1 MKKNGIEHWDVIVIG
16 AGAAGLM
23 CAAEAG
29 KRQRRVLVIE
39 HMPDVGK
46 KILISGGGRCNF
58 TNLYAS
64 PDHYLSQNP
73 HFCKSALARYTP
85 GDFLALV
92 EGHGIQW
99 YEKKLGQLF
108 CKGSAKE
115 IVSLLLNLCR
125 QAGVKIQTALS
136 VQRVSKN
143 ESGFQV
149 ETSSGRLTADKLVL
163 ACGGLSIPK
172 VGATDLGYRILKHF
186 GHQLTETRPA
196 LVPLTLHP
204 KDQALHELRG
214 ISAETRISN
223 SEASFP
229 ENLLFT
235 HFGLSGPAILQISS
249 YWSPGESLSVDFFP
263 GQDLAELILEAAREH
278 PEQQLP
284 TWLKT
289 RMPAR
294 WVQHFK
300 DHYRLP
306 TLTLRQFGPA
316 ELAALKELLQAWQIQ
331 PAGTAGYGK
340 AEVTLGGADTR
351 EFSSRSMESNK
362 VPGLFCIGELLDVT
376 GWLGGYNF
384 QWAWASA
391 VAAGQS
397 L

>member
-1 MKKNGIEHWDVIVIG
+1 MIG

-29 KRQRRVLVIE
+29 KRGRRVLVIE
-39 HMPDVGK
+39 HMPEVGK

-64 PDHYLSQNP
+64 PENYLSENP

-92 EGHGIQW
+92 ESHGIAW

-115 IVSLLLNLCR
+115 IVAMLLNLCR
-125 QAGVKIQTALS
+125 QANVKIQTALS
-136 VQRVSKN
+136 VQRVRKN
-143 ESGFQV
+143 ESGFLLD
-149 ETSSGRLTADKLVL
+149 TASGQLSCDKLVL

-186 GHQLTETRPA
+186 EHPLTATRPA

-204 KDQALHELRG
+204 KDQALTELRG
-214 ISAETRISN
+214 ISVESRISCG
-223 SEASFP
+223 EASFE

-249 YWSPGESLSVDFFP
+249 YWQPGMSLNVDFFP
-263 GQDLAELILEAAREH
+263 GQSLETLMTAAAQEH
-278 PEQQLP
+278 PDQQLQ

-289 RMPAR
+289 LLPVR

-300 DHYRLP
+300 DHYQLP
-306 TLTLRQFGPA
+306 TLSLRQFGPS
-316 ELAALKELLQAWQIQ
+316 ETSKLESLLQNWTLQ

-340 AEVTLGGADTR
+340 AEVTIGGADTR
-351 EFSSRSMESNK
+351 EFSSRSMESRRI
-362 VPGLFCIGELLDVT
+362 PGLYCVGELLDVT